1 MPTPPYIGFSYSD
14 FTNKQDFINK
24 INGKGEPSGC
34 ILTTNGSVSTW
45 QSASGM
51 GIQGIQGRQGIQGKT
66 GSTGSRGRQ
75 GVQGR
80 QGIQGIQGWTGG
92 SGFQGIQGISGGGGG
107 GANFYYTDRYHNLIY
122 YNTPIEINSVHDHAC
137 ELNYQDNINNK
148 SEELTNAEYRDVT
161 LTPVTTTHNNEK
173 MVVDERSPFSF
184 GTCYTDVYAD
194 KGYLYGVDLSS
205 YPITILNWRP
215 NSTSR
220 SYTYFKDGET
230 NAGGLMNYTGHT
242 TILGQGDYTSFDG
255 YPFVLGID
263 LEWCLSG
270 FTDIAYNF
278 RRATQAD
285 HYLLFDNQ
293 DNLGGDAIGFH
304 CTKIFVKDTIQIPV
318 NAPGIINPGGR
329 NYIMDPLK
337 NIKFVS
343 MGNGFKLLPQSMML
357 LHLCIRRFPFV
368 FKTQEPSYTD
378 WNDYVNYYDACGGD
392 STQTNGTKDVCD
404 TLFVSLD
411 WSFYNSI
418 NLRCLSDSIT
428 DKYPEGWFW
437 ISDEEFHNIEP

>member
-24 INGKGEPSGC
+24 INGKGEPDGY
-34 ILTTNGSVSTW
+34 ILTTNSTVSTW
-45 QSASGM
+45 KPASGM
-51 GIQGIQGRQGIQGKT
+51 GIQGIQGRQGKT
-66 GSTGSRGRQ
+66 GSKGSTGK
-75 GVQGR
+75 QGR
-80 QGIQGIQGWTGG
+80 QGIQGIQGYTGDF
-92 SGFQGIQGISGGGGG
+92 GFQGIQGISGGGGS
-107 GANFYYTDRYHNLIY
+107 GANFYYTDRYNNLIY

-137 ELNYQDNINNK
+137 ELNYQDNIDNK

-161 LTPVTTTHNNEK
+161 LTPVTTTHNNGK

-184 GTCYTDVYAD
+184 GTCYTDVYAN
-194 KGYLYGVDLSS
+194 KGYLNGVDLSGA
-205 YPITILNWRP
+205 PIPILNWRP

-220 SYTYFKDGET
+220 SYTYYKDGET
-230 NAGGLMNYTGHT
+230 NAGGLMSYSTHT
-242 TILGQGDYTSFDG
+242 VLGTGDYFHFDG

-270 FTDIAYNF
+270 FSDIAYNF

-293 DNLGGDAIGFH
+293 DDLGGDAIGFH

-318 NAPGIINPGGR
+318 RAPGIIFNPGGG

-343 MGNGFKLLPQSMML
+343 MGNGFKLLPSHMML

-368 FKTQEPSYTD
+368 FKKEEPTPTE
-378 WNDYVNYYDACGGD
+378 WNNYLDYYADCGGD
-392 STQTNGTKDVCD
+392 PTQTNGTKDVCD

-411 WSFYNSI
+411 WTFYNSI
-418 NLRCLSDSIT
+418 DLQCLSDSIT
-428 DKYPEGWFW
+428 DKHIQGSFW
-437 ISDEEFHNIEP
+437 ISDEEFYNIEP

>member
-24 INGKGEPSGC
+24 INGKGEPDGY
-34 ILTTNGSVSTW
+34 ILTTNSTVSTW
-45 QSASGM
+45 KPASGM
-51 GIQGIQGRQGIQGKT
+51 GIQGIQGRQGRQGKT
-66 GSTGSRGRQ
+66 GSKGSTGSTGK
-75 GVQGR
+75 QGR
-80 QGIQGIQGWTGG
+80 QGIQGIQGYTGDF
-92 SGFQGIQGISGGGGG
+92 GFQGIQGISGGGGD
-107 GANFYYTDRYHNLIY
+107 GANFYYTYRYNNLIH

-137 ELNYQDNINNK
+137 ELNYQDNIDNK

-161 LTPVTTTHNNEK
+161 LTPVTTTHNNGK

-194 KGYLYGVDLSS
+194 KGYLNGVDLSS
-205 YPITILNWRP
+205 TPIYILNWRP

-220 SYTYFKDGET
+220 SYTYYKDGET
-230 NAGGLMNYTGHT
+230 NAGGILNYSQHTGV
-242 TILGQGDYTSFDG
+242 GYGDFSSFNG

-270 FTDIAYNF
+270 FSDIAYNF

-293 DNLGGDAIGFH
+293 DNFGGDAIPFL
-304 CTKIFVKDTIQIPV
+304 CTKIFVKDTIQIPI
-318 NAPGIINPGGR
+318 NATGIIHGNPY
-329 NYIMDPLK
+329 NYVMDPFK

-343 MGNGFKLLPQSMML
+343 MDNGFLLEPQSMVL
-357 LHLCIRRFPFV
+357 LHLCIRRFPFIFSRGV
-368 FKTQEPSYTD
+368 PSTSDLNEYSQRYAED
-378 WNDYVNYYDACGGD
+378 GGD
-392 STQTNGTKDVCD
+392 PNQTNGTKDVCD

-411 WSFYNSI
+411 WTFYNSKD
-418 NLRCLSDSIT
+418 LLSLSDSIS
-428 DKYPEGWFW
+428 DKNPEGYFLL
-437 ISDEEFHNIEP
+437 SDGTFNFINQ